1 MANPMR
7 VHFSNLTLPYLPLQL
22 SYRGQTIQAEGMI
35 DTGSMVNVLPYQ
47 LGTQLGQQWDDFN
60 IELELTGNLRNVES
74 RAVLL
79 DASIGDFPTVRL
91 SFAWAKTSNVP
102 LILGHINFLK
112 EFEICFYSAHSYFE
126 LSPKRSE
133 SIR

>member
-7 VHFSNLTLPYLPLQL
+7 VHFSDLTLPYLPLQL
-22 SYRGQTIQAEGMI
+22 SYRGQTIHAEGMI
-35 DTGSMVNVLPYQ
+35 DTGSMVNVLPYR

-79 DASIGDFPTVRL
+79 DVSIGDFPTVRL
-91 SFAWAKTSNVP
+91 SFAWAKTSNIP

-112 EFEICFYSAHSYFE
+112 EFEICFYRAQSYFE
-126 LSPKRSE
+126 LSPKR
-133 SIR
+133 